1 MVDYELDELKREF
14 LDEARGK
21 VDDMQAAL
29 DGGGADSLERLA
41 YLAHQLKGSGGS
53 YGYQSISDNA
63 AELEK
68 LIESLEGTAG
78 NGNGNSQANLM
89 RYVTQLRTEI
99 DHAARELAG

>member
-68 LIESLEGTAG
+68 LIESLESTGG
-78 NGNGNSQANLM
+78 NGDGNANLM

-99 DHAARELAG
+99 DTAAKELAS